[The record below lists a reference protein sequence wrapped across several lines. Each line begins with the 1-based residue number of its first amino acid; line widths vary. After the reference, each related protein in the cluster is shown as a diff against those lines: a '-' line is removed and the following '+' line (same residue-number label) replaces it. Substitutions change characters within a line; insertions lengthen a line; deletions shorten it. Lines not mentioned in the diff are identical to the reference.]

1 MKNVTE
7 SWAIIDENGDQ
18 YIRASTILFEAAGDV
33 DRAKS
38 IAKKLARRFNDSAR
52 GFAGR
57 KL

>member
-38 IAKKLARRFNDSAR
+38 IAKKLARRFNDDKYAW
-52 GFAGR
+52 
-57 KL
+57 